1 VQEKFVGLILKTELF
16 QVQVQRMQKVGTK
29 HRLDAKKVTTELQ
42 LQLAK

>member
-16 QVQVQRMQKVGTK
+16 QVQVQQMQKVGTK

>member
-1 VQEKFVGLILKTELF
+1 
-16 QVQVQRMQKVGTK
+16 MQKVGTK